1 MHTTQELRAEIRAVR
16 DNIEKAKRA
25 AAKER
30 QLDKKDANKNESEKR
45 KREDNKKEKKQE
57 EADKALLNSRKK
69 REAGGSTKVTRQEK
83 VQGVSGGKKT
93 QRKGRTRRNEETRK
107 GSTR

>member
-16 DNIEKAKRA
+16 DNIEKVKRA

-69 REAGGSTKVTRQEK
+69 KGSRRQH
-83 VQGVSGGKKT
+83 
-93 QRKGRTRRNEETRK
+93 QRNQTRK
-107 GSTR
+107 STRCLQRERDSKKGQN